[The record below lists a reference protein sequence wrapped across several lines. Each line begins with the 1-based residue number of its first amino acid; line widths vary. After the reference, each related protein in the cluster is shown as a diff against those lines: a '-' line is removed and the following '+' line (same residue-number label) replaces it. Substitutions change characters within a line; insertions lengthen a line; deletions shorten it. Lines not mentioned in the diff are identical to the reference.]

1 VARRSLLDLF
11 EPISRP
17 FYDWMYRRGAPWESG
32 PRPEL
37 VALVESGA
45 VTPDTVGPRAI
56 DIGCGSGADTVF
68 LAEQGFEVVGFDLS
82 SVAIEKARE
91 AAAAAGV
98 TPELI
103 VANIFD
109 LPVQGPFDFLFD
121 GGTIDDFPRSRRPEV
136 VEVLD
141 HLSRPGSIL
150 ALWCFYGHDADLP
163 RVSFGGPS
171 RWGAPGIEPEEIDD
185 LFGRAWEI
193 SPVSGGQEERT
204 AFFRLTRM

>member
-1 VARRSLLDLF
+1 MGRRSLLDLF

-37 VALVESGA
+37 VALIESGL
-45 VTPDTVGPRAI
+45 TPDTVGPRAI

-82 SVAIEKARE
+82 SVAIEKAR
-91 AAAAAGV
+91 AAAAAARV

-103 VANIFD
+103 VANIFE
-109 LPVQGPFDFLFD
+109 LPVRGPFDFLFD

-136 VEVLD
+136 VEVVNQ
-141 HLSRPGSIL
+141 LSRPGSML

-163 RVSFGGPS
+163 WLSFNGPS
-171 RWGAPGIEPEEIDD
+171 RWGAPGIEPDEIDD
-185 LFGRAWEI
+185 LFGRTWEI
-193 SPVSGGQEERT
+193 SLVSGGKKERA
-204 AFFRLTRM
+204 AFFRLTRT

>member
-1 VARRSLLDLF
+1 MGRRSLLDLF

-37 VALVESGA
+37 VALIESGA

-68 LAEQGFEVVGFDLS
+68 LAQQGFEAVGFDLS
-82 SVAIEKARE
+82 AVAIEKARA

-109 LPVQGPFDFLFD
+109 LPVEGPFDFLFD
-121 GGTIDDFPRSRRPEV
+121 GGTIDDFPRSRRREV

-141 HLSRPGSIL
+141 QLSRPGSVL
-150 ALWCFYGHDADLP
+150 ALWCFYGDDADLP
-163 RVSFGGPS
+163 RLSLSGPS
-171 RWGAPGIEPEEIDD
+171 RWGAPGIEPDELND
-185 LFGRAWEI
+185 LFGRTWEI
-193 SPVSGGQEERT
+193 SLVSGGQAERA
-204 AFFRLTRM
+204 AFFHLTRT